1 MFTLKLLQAI
11 NDWQNEGI
19 GINKSIIAERIKAN
33 AENLHKKFSTLN
45 AKCYRRVDL
54 VGKYTLEI
62 GLNMK
67 LPETTS
73 SWTFQKSVAQN
84 FMGGVPQVGYQGVIF
99 ELNPSDDN
107 FEVIINLDEL
117 YNDPEFVNACEENK
131 DKITNYNE
139 GIGRYGNCENEI
151 ILEVKQLHL
160 NQLWAYGGFSAPRA
174 VLARMYFGH
183 DANPSELAMFD
194 ALVKQANITIGGN
207 WVTGTEKDRLVQF
220 HIDKAKEL
228 TSKK

>member
-19 GINKSIIAERIKAN
+19 GINKSTIAERIKAN
-33 AENLHKKFSTLN
+33 AENLHEKFLTLN
-45 AKCYRRVDL
+45 TKCYRRVDL

-67 LPETTS
+67 LPETIS

-84 FMGGVPQVGYQGVIF
+84 FMSGVPSVGYQGIIF

-107 FEVIINLDEL
+107 FEVIINLDAL
-117 YNDPEFVNACEENK
+117 YNDPEFVNTCEANK
-131 DKITNYNE
+131 DKIINYHE
-139 GIGRYGNCENEI
+139 GIGRYGNYENEI
-151 ILEVKQLHL
+151 ILDVKELQLK
-160 NQLWAYGGFSAPRA
+160 QLWAYGGYSVPRQQ
-174 VLARMYFGH
+174 LAQMYFGRV
-183 DANPSELAMFD
+183 ANASELAIFD
-194 ALVKQANITIGGN
+194 GLVKQANITIGGN
-207 WVTGTEKDRLVQF
+207 WVTGAKKNRVVQF
-220 HIDKAKEL
+220 HKDKAKEL